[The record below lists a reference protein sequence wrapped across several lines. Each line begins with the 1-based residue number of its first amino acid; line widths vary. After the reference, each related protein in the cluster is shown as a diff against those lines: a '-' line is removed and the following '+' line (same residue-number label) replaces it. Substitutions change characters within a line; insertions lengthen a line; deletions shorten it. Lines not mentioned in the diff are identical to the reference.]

1 MSEIVMASAQ
11 REASPDLRQRVEA
24 AAGKR
29 ATAWE
34 RPDTGLS
41 PAHRF
46 VVTFDDGSR
55 LFAKAATTPKT
66 AAQLRNE
73 RLALAY
79 SEGLGPA
86 VVAWLD
92 DPESPLLLTQALDG
106 HWPASHSGVDWRPGD
121 LDAVFEALDRL
132 RNLPAPT
139 GLAPM
144 FEIEPIDWVSITAE
158 VPGSRLERI
167 ASPAW
172 FERNTSALTAAA
184 SGLDRRGSAFVH
196 GDMRSDNL
204 CLMPDGPRFVD
215 WSSAHTGSPD
225 ADLARFLPAAHLEG
239 GPPPFEVFPT
249 GGAWAAFQAGDTLR
263 FALDETAP
271 DWLRRVARHLAAINL
286 DWVVAS
292 LGLEPRDGA
301 KRADS

>member
-1 MSEIVMASAQ
+1 MASAQ
-11 REASPDLRQRVEA
+11 GEASAELQDRVEA
-24 AAGKR
+24 AVGKR
-29 ATAWE
+29 AIDWE

-46 VVTFDDGSR
+46 VVTFADGSR
-55 LFAKAATTPKT
+55 LFAKAATTEKT

-73 RLALAY
+73 RLALAHA
-79 SEGLGPA
+79 EGLGPA

-92 DPESPLLLTQALDG
+92 DLESPLLLTEALDG
-106 HWPASHSGVDWRPGD
+106 HWPASHRGVDWRPGD
-121 LDAVFEALDRL
+121 LDAVFAAMDRL
-132 RNLPAPT
+132 RRLAAPP
-139 GLAPM
+139 GLAPV
-144 FEIEPIDWVSITAE
+144 FEIEPIDWPSIVAD

-172 FERNTSALTAAA
+172 FERNTPALVAAA
-184 SGLDRRGSAFVH
+184 AALDRTGNAFVH

-215 WSSAHTGSPD
+215 WSSAHIGSPD

-239 GPPPFEVFPT
+239 GLPPFDVFPD

-263 FALDETAP
+263 FAMDESAP
-271 DWLRRVARHLAAINL
+271 DWLRRVGRHLAAINL
-286 DWVVAS
+286 DWAVAS
-292 LGLEPRDGA
+292 LGLEPRDGSG
-301 KRADS
+301 RDS